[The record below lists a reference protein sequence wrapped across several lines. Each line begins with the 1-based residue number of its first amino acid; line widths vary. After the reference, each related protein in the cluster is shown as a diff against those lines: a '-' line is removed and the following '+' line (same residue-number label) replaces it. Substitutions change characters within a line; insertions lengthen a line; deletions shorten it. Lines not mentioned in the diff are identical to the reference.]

1 VAAVRQKKILGA
13 SVGHCVH
20 VAGILN
26 FLKLAKRYG
35 YETLSLGPAVSLER
49 LTEGIKQHNPDLVAI
64 SYRLTPE
71 VLEKLLASL
80 KAIVEKNRWQDKTF
94 VFGGTPPAAEVAKK
108 SGLFEAV
115 FSGLEPREKITF
127 FLKGKIGEARSEE
140 IPPQNLIER
149 IKFNA
154 PYPLLRHHFGLPT
167 VKDTVNGARE
177 LALSE
182 AIDVISIGPDQ
193 NAQESF
199 FRSEE
204 MKRGQDGAGGVPL
217 RKPEDLKAIFEAT
230 RCGNYPLLR
239 CYSGTR
245 DLIKWAEMSLKTINI
260 AWGAIPLFWYNRLD
274 GRSGRAPSESIA
286 ENQITMR
293 WYAEHEIP
301 LEVND
306 AHHWSLRDAPDAVAV
321 AAAFLAAYNAKAMGI
336 THYIAQYMFN
346 SPSSTS
352 PAMDLAKMLAKI
364 ELIES
369 LHNKNFTTIRQTRTG
384 LASLSPDPD
393 VAKGELSSS
402 SLFQL
407 ALEPKIVHVVGFCEG
422 DHAALPADII
432 ESTKIIQGVVKNYS
446 LGSPQFLSDSRIKMR
461 KEELVEEANYLLQA
475 IKELS
480 SGKVKDPWTNPNT
493 LAQAVKIGLLDAPH
507 LCGNPYAA
515 GKVFTQI
522 KDGACVAIDPESG
535 KPLSEKERISRL
547 PSTSF

>member
-1 VAAVRQKKILGA
+1 
-13 SVGHCVH
+13 
-20 VAGILN
+20 
-26 FLKLAKRYG
+26 
-35 YETLSLGPAVSLER
+35 
-49 LTEGIKQHNPDLVAI
+49 
-64 SYRLTPE
+64 
-71 VLEKLLASL
+71 
-80 KAIVEKNRWQDKTF
+80 
-94 VFGGTPPAAEVAKK
+94 
-108 SGLFEAV
+108 
-115 FSGLEPREKITF
+115 
-127 FLKGKIGEARSEE
+127 
-140 IPPQNLIER
+140 
-149 IKFNA
+149 
-154 PYPLLRHHFGLPT
+154 
-167 VKDTVNGARE
+167 
-177 LALSE
+177 
-182 AIDVISIGPDQ
+182 
-193 NAQESF
+193 
-199 FRSEE
+199 
-204 MKRGQDGAGGVPL
+204 
-217 RKPEDLKAIFEAT
+217 
-230 RCGNYPLLR
+230 
-239 CYSGTR
+239 
-245 DLIKWAEMSLKTINI
+245 
-260 AWGAIPLFWYNRLD
+260 
-274 GRSGRAPSESIA
+274 
-286 ENQITMR
+286 
-293 WYAEHEIP
+293 
-301 LEVND
+301 
-306 AHHWSLRDAPDAVAV
+306 
-321 AAAFLAAYNAKAMGI
+321 
-336 THYIAQYMFN
+336 
-346 SPSSTS
+346 
-352 PAMDLAKMLAKI
+352 MLAKI